1 MSSIEKKSIWL
12 FRLSPSLLLGIT
24 LIFSLKV
31 LGAEQI
37 VVQAES
43 SVPETQQIAPQPES
57 SVPETQQVAP
67 QSESSVPETRKI
79 TPQAEPSVPQFRQA
93 ERFDS
98 MVAPRDY
105 LSAKITDFATN
116 IDRFFGGDR
125 HYQESND
132 SVFKLSLTRVD
143 GYGGD
148 SKFNL
153 AAKLNLKLP
162 VTEGRLRLLLETDP
176 EQNIT
181 DEPTKGQPVLRNQV
195 VAPGSYAVAV
205 RYENKEENRWY
216 YNTDAGIKFRG
227 ITTAPNP
234 FVRARGSYSAPL
246 GEWRLK
252 AAQSVYWFN
261 SIGAGETTQLDLER
275 IISTRQLFRAS
286 SNATWLHEKQN
297 FDLRQDLSV
306 YHTLNDRT
314 ALLYQASVVGVSNP
328 QYQVTDYVVL
338 AFYRYRLNRKWLF
351 FELSPQLHFPIEKN
365 YKSSH
370 ALSVRLE
377 ILFDELSCDK

>member
-1 MSSIEKKSIWL
+1 MSAFEHKSIWL
-12 FRLSPSLLLGIT
+12 CRLSSSLLLGIT
-24 LIFSLKV
+24 LLFPLQL
-31 LGAEQI
+31 LG
-37 VVQAES
+37 
-43 SVPETQQIAPQPES
+43 
-57 SVPETQQVAP
+57 
-67 QSESSVPETRKI
+67 
-79 TPQAEPSVPQFRQA
+79 AEPSVPQPEPAISQIPPSD
-93 ERFDS
+93 RFDF
-98 MVAPRDY
+98 MEAQRDY
-105 LSAKITDFATN
+105 LSGKITSFASY

-132 SVFKLSLTRVD
+132 SVFKLSLIRVD

-148 SKFNL
+148 RKFNL

-314 ALLYQASVVGVSNP
+314 ALLYQASVIGVSNP
-328 QYQVTDYVVL
+328 QLQVMDYVVL
-338 AFYRYRLNRKWLF
+338 VHYRHRLHQQWLF
-351 FELSPQLHFPIEKN
+351 FELSPQLHFPREKN
-365 YKSSH
+365 YQFSP
-370 ALSVRLE
+370 ALSMRLE
-377 ILFDELSCDK
+377 VLFDDSR